1 MIVSVA
7 AVRRCPVVL
16 CGLVAIILPL
26 WLLRRGL
33 ATGTA
38 VAVGLGVS
46 SPSWR
51 VAVVPSRAVIL
62 PTTELVTWG
71 VEVLE
76 VAF

>member
-1 MIVSVA
+1 MLLALLSPLA
-7 AVRRCPVVL
+7 LSPPDCVL
-16 CGLVAIILPL
+16 S
-26 WLLRRGL
+26 WLG
-33 ATGTA
+33 GS
-38 VAVGLGVS
+38 LGWFFVS

-76 VAF
+76 AAF

>member
-1 MIVSVA
+1 MLSS
-7 AVRRCPVVL
+7 CPSGFSGGVW
-16 CGLVAIILPL
+16 PL
-26 WLLRRGL
+26 ALLSP
-33 ATGTA
+33 
-38 VAVGLGVS
+38 LGWASSWSGGALGWFSVS